1 MAPRIVFDQE
11 LEQLKEKVAEMG
23 ELVET
28 GYDKLLLAAKA
39 NDVESLENLL
49 DSDRQMVDMLRSIE
63 ARCLALMI
71 KQQPVARDLRLVTAA
86 LKVVT
91 DMERIGDHVG
101 DMAEL
106 FLRRKEPVQQT
117 ESDEVILKMMDE
129 ARTMVRESVEAFV
142 EGDAETARMVID
154 NDDVVDGMF
163 NQVKED
169 MMHAIQGQTLDADR
183 VVDNLMIAKYLEK
196 VGDHAVNIGKW
207 TRFRVT
213 GELEG

>member
-1 MAPRIVFDQE
+1 MSPRILFEQE
-11 LEQLKEKVAEMG
+11 LETLKDKVTEMG
-23 ELVET
+23 ERAEIS
-28 GYDKLLLAAKA
+28 YNKLLLALKA
-39 NDVESLENLL
+39 GDRETLTQLL
-49 DSDRQMVDMLRSIE
+49 DNDRQMVDMLRSIE

-71 KQQPVARDLRLVTAA
+71 KQQPVARDLRLVTAS

-154 NDDVVDGMF
+154 NDDVVDGLF

-169 MMHAIQGQTLDADR
+169 MMHAIQGHTLDADR

-213 GELEG
+213 GELDG

>member
-23 ELVET
+23 ELVEI

-71 KQQPVARDLRLVTAA
+71 KQQPVARDLRLVTAS

-154 NDDVVDGMF
+154 NDDVVDGLF

-169 MMHAIQGQTLDADR
+169 MMYAIQGHTLDADR

-213 GELEG
+213 GELED

>member
-1 MAPRIVFDQE
+1 MRI
-11 LEQLKEKVAEMG
+11 
-23 ELVET
+23 
-28 GYDKLLLAAKA
+28 LLH
-39 NDVESLENLL
+39 
-49 DSDRQMVDMLRSIE
+49 
-63 ARCLALMI
+63 
-71 KQQPVARDLRLVTAA
+71 QQPVARDLRLVTAA

-154 NDDVVDGMF
+154 NDDVVDGLF

-169 MMHAIQGQTLDADR
+169 MMHAIQGHTLDADR

-213 GELEG
+213 GELDG

>member
-11 LEQLKEKVAEMG
+11 LEQLKDKVAEMG
-23 ELVET
+23 ELVEI

-71 KQQPVARDLRLVTAA
+71 KQQPVARDLRLVTAS

-91 DMERIGDHVG
+91 DMERIGDHIG

-106 FLRRKEPVQQT
+106 FLRR
-117 ESDEVILKMMDE
+117 
-129 ARTMVRESVEAFV
+129 
-142 EGDAETARMVID
+142 
-154 NDDVVDGMF
+154 
-163 NQVKED
+163 
-169 MMHAIQGQTLDADR
+169 
-183 VVDNLMIAKYLEK
+183 
-196 VGDHAVNIGKW
+196 
-207 TRFRVT
+207 
-213 GELEG
+213 